1 MGICGSEESKPRRP
15 NNNTNPYS
23 NSVNASKKSSKRR
36 IPKPPNYF
44 IQDDFC
50 IISPIEEDYKI
61 SQVIGR
67 GANGTVSI
75 AQNQEGKAFAIKE
88 IFKSKLENKKL
99 IRNEAYVNMN
109 VNHKNIAKCYA
120 IYEDQES
127 IFFVLDLIEGGTL
140 LDFIMDS
147 KDGHL
152 TEEDALDLLIQIL
165 ETVNYLHYDKHIVHR
180 DIKPENFLIV
190 IENDIPKIKLI
201 DFGFSCPI
209 PKENYMSEIL
219 GTPSYMAP
227 EIIEDGSYTK
237 MADLWSVGIIFYNM
251 LTGNNPFYFGSID
264 LNNQNS
270 ENLDMIQSRVV
281 SQKIN
286 FDIIKNKDLRG
297 LCEGLLDKIPDC
309 RLNAIKALEKAKE
322 IKMKIFDKEYV
333 GKDVKEKEEKSYYN
347 KSVRTKATTPS
358 SKKTSVF

>member
-36 IPKPPNYF
+36 LPKPPNYF

-152 TEEDALDLLIQIL
+152 TEEDALDLVARLSDGGMRDALSLMDRAISISDNITS
-165 ETVNYLHYDKHIVHR
+165 ETVSSAAGMAGTNSLF
-180 DIKPENFLIV
+180 E
-190 IENDIPKIKLI
+190 
-201 DFGFSCPI
+201 FSDYI
-209 PKENYMSEIL
+209 AKEE
-219 GTPSYMAP
+219 
-227 EIIEDGSYTK
+227 E
-237 MADLWSVGIIFYNM
+237 
-251 LTGNNPFYFGSID
+251 
-264 LNNQNS
+264 
-270 ENLDMIQSRVV
+270 
-281 SQKIN
+281 
-286 FDIIKNKDLRG
+286 
-297 LCEGLLDKIPDC
+297 KIPHII
-309 RLNAIKALEKAKE
+309 NNFNFVNNSI
-322 IKMKIFDKEYV
+322 
-333 GKDVKEKEEKSYYN
+333 
-347 KSVRTKATTPS
+347 
-358 SKKTSVF
+358 VFLDLFLG